1 MRRALLLIALIGA
14 ATPPALRAGD
24 VVINEFMA
32 ANATV
37 LADEDGDHSDWIEL
51 YNRGAAAVDLE
62 GWCLTDDA
70 SAPAK
75 WRFPS
80 VAIEPGAHLLVF
92 ASGKDR
98 RDPAAPLHTSF
109 RLSADGEYLALVM
122 PDGRTVAHEFAPSF
136 PPQRTDISYG
146 FVRAVSRLVSAAAEA
161 RVLVPADGAAGLDW
175 IRLDFDDAAWT
186 PGPTGL
192 GYDTE
197 QGADPSPDEL
207 RNLAPEGVATQSS
220 TGFGYGPE
228 LAINSRYDDFTHT
241 AAGVNLPAT
250 WELDLG
256 GTFFLYRI
264 TLYNRTSCCGSR
276 LRDIT
281 VSILDED
288 GASAVFTS
296 EILNPENVL
305 GGGTLDGPA
314 TLALDLVAIT
324 GTAVEGGII
333 RVVRTPDPDL
343 SGTGNQGNTDEADV
357 LSLGEVE
364 VLGAEQPPG
373 YRALI
378 GTDLEAAMYGR
389 NASAYARIR
398 FDAEDPSVFESL
410 ALRMKYDDG
419 FIAYL
424 NGREA
429 ARRNA
434 PLLPSWDAAAPEER
448 RDADAFAFEDIPVAG
463 GPGALA
469 PGPNILAIH
478 GLNHAADDPDFLIL
492 PELVAVRASDAFP
505 AYCRTPTPGTVN
517 DSTGIVDFVADT
529 RFSRDRGFYDAPFLL
544 EITTAT
550 PGAEIRYT
558 LDGTP
563 PTETSGVPYTGP
575 IPIATTT
582 TVRAA
587 AFKEGLEPTN
597 VDTHTY
603 IFTAGIARQDY
614 RATLDAGFPSTW
626 GDTTPDYGMDPDV
639 IGQGGADLY
648 GGKYTATVEDDLRAV
663 PTMSIVLPIDAMF
676 GPTGIYTYPTYR
688 GVAWERPCS
697 VEVIYPHGGAG
708 FQTDAGIR
716 IQGGA
721 FRSHSLTKKHSLR
734 LLFKRIY
741 GSSKL
746 AYALFGPGAPDRF
759 DTITLR
765 ANSNDGWQWDAAGAK
780 PVYVRDSFG
789 RETVLAMGG
798 AASHEIF
805 VHLYING
812 VYWGLYNPVER
823 PDASFCATY
832 FGGDKDTWDSL
843 SNNEVSQGS
852 YAAWDALVAA
862 ARQVGTTGPSAVA
875 AFYRLLGRNPDG
887 TENPDYECL
896 LDAENYADYMIANLY
911 VGNTDWPTKN
921 WWMGRNRADSTGFKF
936 FMWDSEWSMG
946 IQSDLYTNRIGVSDS
961 IAAPWSGLRANAEFQ
976 LLFADRVHR
985 CFFNGGPLY
994 VDPNAPQWDP
1004 AHPERN
1010 LPAARFAVL
1019 AGGIDRAI
1027 VPESARWGDQHV
1039 LRPYTR
1045 DEHWAV
1051 ERDNLLKNYLPQ
1063 RSRVVLDQFRAAGL
1077 YPAVA
1082 APVFNRHGGAVAAG
1096 FIATLSAPQGAVYYT
1111 LDGADPRL
1119 PGGALSPAARA
1130 IEPVTGV
1137 VLLDAGAEAR
1147 ILVPR
1152 DDTLGLEWIAPGFDD
1167 SSWRAGPTGVGFD
1180 RAADYLPLIA
1190 TNLESEM
1197 YTLRSSAYVRL
1208 RFSGPDPSA
1217 FAELALLMKY
1227 DDGFAAYLNGT
1238 FVAARNAP
1246 EAPVWNSGAT
1256 ASRDEALAVVYER
1269 IELPGAAALLA
1280 AGENVLA
1287 IHGLNSSAASVDF
1300 LIVPAVEAVTSE
1312 EIRGI
1317 VIEQTTAVRARAWT
1331 GSTWSALAEAVFRV
1345 LRPIDALRITEIMY
1359 NPRDEG
1365 AIDGDRYEFIEL
1377 RNTGAAALDLSGVA
1391 FTDGIDYIFPEG
1403 FVIEP
1408 GRFAVL
1414 AADAAAF
1421 TDRYPAADPP
1431 AGVYAGNLSNS
1442 GEVVTLAAA
1451 DGTAIVSVPYDDV
1464 PPWPVDADGFGPSLV
1479 PVDPAGS
1486 ADPALPSAW
1495 RASLRTDGSPGE
1507 DDVEFP
1513 PGGLQ
1518 LPGDLN
1524 QDGRL
1529 DIADAIAVLQYLFGG
1544 RPVALPCSG
1553 AATAEGGDLLL
1564 IDINGDARV
1573 DVADA
1578 IALLGYLFGGARPPA
1593 LGTECLPIP
1602 GCPTACGR

>member
-1 MRRALLLIALIGA
+1 MRRALVLIALLGA
-14 ATPPALRAGD
+14 AAPPDLPAGD

-32 ANATV
+32 ANATG

-51 YNRGAAAVDLE
+51 YNQGAVAVDLE

-70 SAPAK
+70 ADPAK
-75 WRFPS
+75 WRFPPIT
-80 VAIEPGAHLLVF
+80 IESGGHLLVF

-98 RDPAAPLHTSF
+98 RDPAAPLHTGF

-122 PDGRTVAHEFAPSF
+122 PDGATAAHEFSPSF

-146 FVRAVSRLVSAAAEA
+146 FVRAVSTLVPPAVEA
-161 RVLVPADGAAGLDW
+161 RVLVPSDGAAGLDW
-175 IRLDFDDAAWT
+175 TRADFNDAAWT
-186 PGPTGL
+186 SGPTGI

-197 QGADPSPDEL
+197 EGADPSPDEI
-207 RNLAPEGVATQSS
+207 RNLAPEGVAAQSS

-228 LAINSRYDDFTHT
+228 LAINGRYDDFTHT
-241 AAGVNLPAT
+241 AAGVNLPAA
-250 WELDLG
+250 WQLDLG

-288 GASAVFTS
+288 GTSAVFTS
-296 EILNPENVL
+296 ELLNPENVL

-324 GTAVEGGII
+324 GSAIEGGII
-333 RVVRTPDPDL
+333 RIVRTPDPDL
-343 SGTGNQGNTDEADV
+343 SGTGGLGNADEADV

-364 VLGAEQPPG
+364 ALGAEEPPG

-378 GTDLEAAMYGR
+378 GTDVEAAMYGR

-398 FDAEDPSVFESL
+398 FDVDDPSVFESL

-419 FIAYL
+419 FIAYI

-434 PLLPSWDAAAPEER
+434 PLPAAWDAAAPEER
-448 RDADAFAFEDIPVAG
+448 RDADAFVFEDIPVAAG
-463 GPGALA
+463 LAALVA
-469 PGPNILAIH
+469 GENLLAVH
-478 GLNHAADDPDFLIL
+478 GLNRAADDPDFLIV
-492 PELVAVRASDAFP
+492 PELAAVWASGSTL

-517 DSTGIVDFVADT
+517 DSSGILDFVADT
-529 RFSRDRGFYDAPFLL
+529 RFSHDRGLYTAPFSLAIAT
-544 EITTAT
+544 ETA
-550 PGAEIRYT
+550 GAEIRYT

-563 PTETSGVPYTGP
+563 PTETSGLIYAGP
-575 IPIATTT
+575 IPIAATT

-603 IFTAGIARQDY
+603 IFAGDIALQDY
-614 RATLDAGFPSTW
+614 RATLDAGFPAVW
-626 GDTTPDYGMDPDV
+626 GDTAPDYGMDPDV

-663 PTMSIVLPIDAMF
+663 PSMSIVMPIDAMF
-676 GPTGIYTYPTYR
+676 GPTGIYTYPTNR

-697 VEVIYPHGGAG
+697 VELLYPHGGAG
-708 FQTDAGIR
+708 FQTDAGVR

-741 GSSKL
+741 GASKL

-832 FGGDKDTWDSL
+832 FGGDKDDWDSL

-862 ARQVGTTGPSAVA
+862 ARAVGTTGPAAVA
-875 AFYRLLGRNPDG
+875 AFYALLGRNPDG
-887 TENPDYECL
+887 TVNPDYDCL

-911 VGNTDWPTKN
+911 VGNTDWPSKN
-921 WWMGRNRADSTGFKF
+921 WWMGRNRIDSTGFKF

-946 IQSDLYTNRIGVSDS
+946 IQSDLYTNRIGVSDG
-961 IAAPWSGLRANAEFQ
+961 IAVPWPALRANAEFQ

-985 CFFNGGPLY
+985 HFFNGGALY

-1004 AHPERN
+1004 ARPERN
-1010 LPAARFAVL
+1010 LPAARFAAL

-1027 VPESARWGDQHV
+1027 VAESARWGDQHV

-1045 DEHWAV
+1045 DEHWAI
-1051 ERDNLLKNYLPQ
+1051 ERDNLLKNYFPQ
-1063 RSRVVLDQFRAAGL
+1063 RSRIVLDQFRAAGL

-1082 APVFNRHGGAVAAG
+1082 APVFNRHGGEVAAG
-1096 FIATLSAPQGAVYYT
+1096 FLATLSAPQGAVYYT
-1111 LDGADPRL
+1111 TDGTDPRL
-1119 PGGALSPAARA
+1119 PGGALSPSAQA
-1130 IEPVTGV
+1130 IEPTTGV
-1137 VLLDAGAEAR
+1137 ALLDAGAEAR

-1152 DDTLGLEWIAPGFDD
+1152 DDTLALDWIASDFDD
-1167 SSWRAGPTGVGFD
+1167 AAWRRGPTGIGFD
-1180 RAADYLPLIA
+1180 RASDYLPLIA

-1197 YTLRSSAYVRL
+1197 YTLQSSAYARM
-1208 RFSGPDPSA
+1208 RFSVPDPSA
-1217 FAELALLMKY
+1217 YAEVALLMKY
-1227 DDGFAAYLNGT
+1227 DDGFAAYLNGV

-1246 EAPVWNSGAT
+1246 QAPVWSSGAT

-1269 IELPGAAALLA
+1269 IDLPGAAALLA

-1312 EIRGI
+1312 GIRGI

-1331 GSTWSALAEAVFRV
+1331 GSSWSALAEAVFTV
-1345 LRPIDALRITEIMY
+1345 LRPIDALRIAEIMY
-1359 NPRDEG
+1359 NPRDDG
-1365 AIDGDRYEFIEL
+1365 IVDGDIYEYIEL
-1377 RNTGAAALDLSGVA
+1377 RNTSAAALDLSGVA
-1391 FTDGIDYIFPEG
+1391 FTEGIDFVFPEG
-1403 FVIEP
+1403 FVLEP

-1414 AADAAAF
+1414 AADGAAF
-1421 TDRYPAADPP
+1421 AQRYPAADPP
-1431 AGVYAGNLSNS
+1431 AGIYGGNLSNS
-1442 GEVVTLAAA
+1442 GEIVTLRAA
-1451 DGTAIVSVPYDDV
+1451 DGAIISSVPYDDV

-1479 PVDPAGS
+1479 PADPS
-1486 ADPALPSAW
+1486 AAIDPALPSAW

-1507 DDVEFP
+1507 DDVELP

-1518 LPGDLN
+1518 RPGDLN

-1529 DIADAIAVLQYLFGG
+1529 DIADAIAILQYLFGG

-1578 IALLGYLFGGARPPA
+1578 IALLGYLFGSARPPA
-1593 LGTECLPIP
+1593 LGTDCVRIS
-1602 GCPTACGR
+1602 GCPTACAR